1 MTERTFVTPTTLE
14 HALAQLEGDPQ
25 AAVVAGGTDL
35 VVAGRSGK
43 TPLPER
49 LIAIHRLAGLDSIEA
64 AGDGLRLGA
73 LVTHAQ
79 IESSALIRARYTA
92 LADAAALVGSPATRH
107 VGTIGGNVV
116 NASPA
121 IETGSPLL
129 VFEAEIELQ
138 LVDGRRTVRYSD
150 FVRGPGLTD
159 RRPDE
164 LLTAVRLPG
173 LPSGRSGSAYLR
185 LEYRQAMEIAIVGA
199 AALLVLD
206 STGRCTDARLA
217 LTAVAPTCVRAPAA
231 EALLRGRIIDEAAL
245 ADAAEASASAAKP
258 IDDVRASADY
268 RRAMTVVIARR
279 ALETAWRRALESTA

>member
-1 MTERTFVTPTTLE
+1 VSLTFVAPSTLE
-14 HALAQLEGDPQ
+14 EALAALASDHQ

-43 TPLPER
+43 KPLPER
-49 LIAIHRLAGLDSIEA
+49 IVAIHRVAGLDAIEA
-64 AGDGLRLGA
+64 AGEGLRLGA

-79 IESSALIRARYTA
+79 IESSPVIRARYTA

-107 VGTIGGNVV
+107 VGTIGGNIA

-129 VFEAEIELQ
+129 VFEAEVE
-138 LVDGRRTVRYSD
+138 VRRAGGSRTLPYSE
-150 FVRGPGLTD
+150 FVRGPGSTD
-159 RRPDE
+159 RRPGE
-164 LLTAVRLPG
+164 LLTAVRLPA
-173 LPSGRSGSAYLR
+173 LPRGRAGSAYLR

-199 AALLVLD
+199 AALLVID
-206 STGRCTDARLA
+206 PDGRCTDARLA
-217 LTAVAPTCVRAPAA
+217 LTAVAPTCVRVHEA
-231 EALLRGRIIDEAAL
+231 EARLRGRMVDVAAL
-245 ADAAEASASAAKP
+245 SHAAEASAPAARP

-279 ALETAWRRALESTA
+279 ALESAWRRALGSAA